1 MRLVRQHEFGGPEVL
16 CVEEVERPRPWIGE
30 VLVRVRAAGVN
41 PVDWKTRAG
50 HGVPGALTLPM
61 TVGWDISGVVE
72 EVGPGVSLFQPGDE
86 VFGMPAFP
94 RQAAAYADYAV
105 AATRQLARKPAG
117 VDHVTA
123 AGLPLAGLT
132 AWQFLVDT
140 AKVAAGQ
147 RVLVHAAA
155 GGVGHL
161 AVQIAKLRGA
171 HVIGTARAE
180 KHEFLRGLGVDEVID
195 YTAVDFTRAVSD
207 VDVVIDLVG
216 GETGLRSVEV
226 LRSGGLLLTAPTHEP
241 EMQAAAEAR
250 GVRYGVVIVEP
261 DHAALAELAALVD
274 SGRLRVEV
282 DSVFPL
288 AEVGKAHERGE
299 TGRAQGK
306 IVLTT

>member
-1 MRLVRQHEFGGPEVL
+1 MRLVRQREFGGPEVL
-16 CVEEVERPRPWIGE
+16 RVEEVDRPSPATGE

-50 HGVPGALTLPM
+50 HGVPGMLTLPM
-61 TVGWDISGVVE
+61 TVGWDVSGVVE
-72 EVGPGVSLFQPGDE
+72 EVGPGVTRFRPGDE

-94 RQAAAYADYAV
+94 RQAAAYADYV
-105 AATRQLARKPAG
+105 LAAPRQLARKPVS
-117 VDHVTA
+117 VDHVRA

-140 AKVAAGQ
+140 ADVQPGQ

-161 AVQIAKLRGA
+161 AAQIAKIRGA

-180 KHEFLRGLGVDEVID
+180 KHDFLRGLGVDEVVD
-195 YTAVDFTRAVSD
+195 YTAVDFTSAVSD
-207 VDVVIDLVG
+207 VDVVVDLVG
-216 GETGLRSVEV
+216 GETGLRSLDV
-226 LRSGGLLLTAPTHEP
+226 LRPGGLLMTAPIHAP
-241 EMQAAAEAR
+241 EIQAAAERR
-250 GVRYGVVIVEP
+250 GLRYANVVVEP
-261 DHAALAELAALVD
+261 DHVGLSELAALVD
-274 SGRLRVEV
+274 SGRLHVEV

-288 AEVGKAHERGE
+288 ERAPEAHAHGE
-299 TGRAQGK
+299 TGRARGK